1 LKSITFKVIGDD
13 HRYLSDDDV
22 VEEDLIV
29 LFTDEEYPKMQAYAE
44 RIMNA
49 P

>member
-1 LKSITFKVIGDD
+1 MKSITFKVIRDD
-13 HRYLSDDDV
+13 HHYLSEDDV

-29 LFTDEEYPKMQAYAE
+29 LFTDEEFSKMQAYAE
-44 RIMNA
+44 RIRNA